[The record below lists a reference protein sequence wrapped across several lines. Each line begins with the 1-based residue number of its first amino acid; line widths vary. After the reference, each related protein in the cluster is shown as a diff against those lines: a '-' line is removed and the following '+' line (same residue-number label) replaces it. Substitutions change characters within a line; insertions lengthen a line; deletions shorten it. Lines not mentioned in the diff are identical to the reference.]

1 MRSCCCQFLFLLLFL
16 FFKLITTLLIANFS
30 ECSGNGFAVVFRFIT
45 FTYSITSSHHGSIFP
60 SFSGANTPNIEKIKY
75 KSNASGFPSCVFMR
89 NNSVVYSGCISCHN
103 HVAVL
108 NPRKIGKH
116 GPLFYDY
123 KVMRIELRRQPP

>member
-1 MRSCCCQFLFLLLFL
+1 MKNAFLLLFL
-16 FFKLITTLLIANFS
+16 FLFLFFFFLLITTLLIATFS
-30 ECSGNGFAVVFRFIT
+30 ECSGNGFAVFRFIT

-60 SFSGANTPNIEKIKY
+60 LFSGANTPNIEKIKY
-75 KSNASGFPSCVFMR
+75 KRNPSGFPSCGFMR